1 MHKCRFFL
9 EKEFCS
15 CWPEFA
21 PVVMFPIPP
30 ATNCL
35 ELYRSLSLND
45 TKVTSVEKEL
55 KRYWFLTDSCICHPC
70 LWTLLHF
77 CQFGCT
83 MTCLVKCEYFLD
95 FFRALFDCSRIEI
108 LRPIFLQPSRGIPD
122 FVNWVSFLVRIFRPS
137 REYFHASMAFLLD
150 INPFCK
156 EGRPKER
163 ATLLAHSF
171 HGPIANFPI
180 LQISRRVS

>member
-1 MHKCRFFL
+1 M
-9 EKEFCS
+9 
-15 CWPEFA
+15 
-21 PVVMFPIPP
+21 
-30 ATNCL
+30 
-35 ELYRSLSLND
+35 
-45 TKVTSVEKEL
+45 TSRV
-55 KRYWFLTDSCICHPC
+55 R
-70 LWTLLHF
+70 
-77 CQFGCT
+77 
-83 MTCLVKCEYFLD
+83 CEYFLD

-122 FVNWVSFLVRIFRPS
+122 FVNRTSFLVRVFRPS

-180 LQISRRVS
+180 LQISRRVSLSWPLPESQFGAQMGQIRSTNRLSPHAISPADQVVTLPNQSN